1 MREAIRDIDRLTTN
15 ANLVWETYTNDL
27 PLLKKQIA
35 QYMEEINNNTV
46 SAYGLIKETSTSG

>member
-35 QYMEEINNNTV
+35 QYMEEIDNNV
-46 SAYGLIKETSTSG
+46 